1 LHLIYSC
8 QRCKESNFGEF
19 LQSFKIQEQ
28 NITNLIIDL
37 SYNTGG
43 DELGKQLIWYVKRP
57 KGFTEYLNNSDYFK
71 TQIKQD
77 YKKYNALY
85 NEKYLTDLPKVK

>member
-1 LHLIYSC
+1 LVFN
-8 QRCKESNFGEF
+8 RKE
-19 LQSFKIQEQ
+19 
-28 NITNLIIDL
+28 
-37 SYNTGG
+37 
-43 DELGKQLIWYVKRP
+43 P

-85 NEKYLTDLPKVK
+85 KEKYLTDLPKGEVNSTKNFQ